1 MATSAQ
7 MNEKDRT
14 MADSAVMIVSN
25 IIAGIVLYT
34 GIGWLLSLWLGN
46 QTLLMALGA
55 IVGTV
60 LSLILVFVRLPRE
73 QQADDNLGKNRPV

>member
-7 MNEKDRT
+7 VNEKDRT
-14 MADSAVMIVSN
+14 MAGSAVMIVSN
-25 IIAGIVLYT
+25 IIAGIVLYM
-34 GIGWLLSLWLGN
+34 GIGWVLSLWLGN

-60 LSLILVFVRLPRE
+60 LGLILVFVRLPRDHE
-73 QQADDNLGKNRPV
+73 ANDTHGKQ